1 MILTHNIAHNIP
13 FLSIFL
19 AMFGGII
26 TPLVPGGRKS
36 RHIHMTCLLY
46 TSDAADD

>member
-26 TPLVPGGRKS
+26 TPLVKSGKKS
-36 RHIHMTCLLY
+36 RIY
-46 TSDAADD
+46 I